1 MDVVVKAK
9 ISIEDKPKIMQHFN
23 RFTRLKSKH
32 YYCDDF
38 VNGMSIVGILCKQ
51 NNAAMNGACFSD
63 ERLRT
68 NGRRTGSNPLQNLLT
83 KEVSDVQTCANKSGQ
98 LLSCDCCILVVTEC
112 LFFQDFVFLRAI
124 LRVPFNFEMNW

>member
-1 MDVVVKAK
+1 MNVVVLIVE
-9 ISIEDKPKIMQHFN
+9 ISIQDEPKIMQNCN
-23 RFTRLKSKH
+23 RFARLKSKH
-32 YYCDDF
+32 YYFDGF

-51 NNAAMNGACFSD
+51 NNGAMNEACFSD

-98 LLSCDCCILVVTEC
+98 LLSCDCCILVVTKCPLFPRLC
-112 LFFQDFVFLRAI
+112 LPSSNASSTF
-124 LRVPFNFEMNW
+124 

>member
-1 MDVVVKAK
+1 MAK
-9 ISIEDKPKIMQHFN
+9 ISIDIEDKPKIMQHFN

-51 NNAAMNGACFSD
+51 NNAAMNEACFSD

-112 LFFQDFVFLRAI
+112 LLFQDFVFLRAI